1 MRRMAA
7 PSTAALGIDA
17 GGTATRWALRDAAG
31 SLLAEGEGA
40 PASGLQLLSEDGR
53 AALGT
58 TLGTIAAALPAL
70 PRHTLAGVTGLD
82 DSRAAAFEAL
92 LRQAFGG
99 SARALGDV
107 ELLAHAAPG
116 SIVLYA
122 GTGSIAVALD
132 DAGLPQRAG
141 GRGRVIDDA
150 GGGHWIAREA
160 LRAVWRA
167 EDETPGAWRASP
179 LARALFAQ
187 LGGSEW
193 QHTRDWVYG
202 HAAGA
207 RGELGKLALVVAQ
220 AAADDEL
227 ARALLERAGRE
238 LARLAAALTHR
249 LGARPLR
256 LAGRVWELH
265 PAVEQG
271 LRAAL
276 PAAATVERFAE
287 PAHHAAARLAPVLA
301 AARR

>member
-1 MRRMAA
+1 MTT
-7 PSTAALGIDA
+7 PCTAALGIDA

-40 PASGLQLLSEDGR
+40 ALSGLQLLSERGR

-58 TLGTIAAALPAL
+58 TLGAMAAALPVP

-82 DSRAAAFEAL
+82 DARAAEFEAL
-92 LRQAFGG
+92 LQRAFGG

-132 DAGLPQRAG
+132 SAGQPQRAG
-141 GRGRVIDDA
+141 GRGLVIDDA
-150 GGGHWIAREA
+150 GGGPWIAREA

-167 EDETPGAWRASP
+167 EDEAPGAWRASP

-187 LGGSEW
+187 FGGSQW
-193 QHTRDWVYG
+193 RHTREWVYG
-202 HAAGA
+202 HAAGT

-220 AAADDEL
+220 AAADDAV

-238 LARLAAALTHR
+238 LARLAAALVRR
-249 LGARPLR
+249 LGARPLQ

-265 PAVEQG
+265 PAVAEG
-271 LRAAL
+271 LRGAL
-276 PAAATVERFAE
+276 PAATTVERFAE

-301 AARR
+301 AAER